1 MMDVNEHGTNKE
13 DRIDVDLL
21 MQNSR
26 NIDAFLTVLYIV
38 GGTISGN
45 RSRLHRMFVVS
56 CHIMNV
62 IIVTLALRRYT
73 WLHWL
78 ERVLD
83 VPVDRCDYKHRCVV
97 ADEV

>member
-1 MMDVNEHGTNKE
+1 
-13 DRIDVDLL
+13 
-21 MQNSR
+21 
-26 NIDAFLTVLYIV
+26 
-38 GGTISGN
+38 
-45 RSRLHRMFVVS
+45 MFVVS

-83 VPVDRCDYKHRCVV
+83 VPVDRCDYKHSCVV